1 MPKIGI
7 FTSKSHLFSLPD
19 DGFLYLMTHP
29 ASQKFI
35 QSVATHTGHW
45 YKTTFH
51 CLWVVVANRVIWRET
66 GRDVCLDISGQ
77 KLRGCAWSQQCSGA
91 PYRANV

>member
-1 MPKIGI
+1 MPQIGI
-7 FTSKSHLFSLPD
+7 LHQNLISFLFLMMV
-19 DGFLYLMTHP
+19 FLYLMTHP

-66 GRDVCLDISGQ
+66 GRHVRLDISGQ